1 MNCTVGIAVVKENRC
16 AYTMLID
23 NFILLRISRR
33 RRKIILKLVNT
44 SMIGG
49 WGLDTFG

>member
-1 MNCTVGIAVVKENRC
+1 VKVNRC

-23 NFILLRISRR
+23 NFILLRISSLRT
-33 RRKIILKLVNT
+33 KVILKLVNT

-49 WGLDTFG
+49 WGLDTLG